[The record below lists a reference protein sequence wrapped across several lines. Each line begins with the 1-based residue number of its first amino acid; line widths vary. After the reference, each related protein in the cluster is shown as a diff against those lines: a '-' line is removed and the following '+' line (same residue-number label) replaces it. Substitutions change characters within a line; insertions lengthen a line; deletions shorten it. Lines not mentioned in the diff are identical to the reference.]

1 MRSPGRGAR
10 PGKLRGM
17 TLGRWCLPLL
27 VTLGC
32 GARTASPPTPDAAE
46 EPTTAD
52 ASRDQ
57 RAADLAPALAGD
69 TASLAPDRA
78 PSDTAGD
85 LAKAPDA
92 PSASCTPDPAGALTA
107 KGEVIFDP
115 RTCLSWMKATKESVN
130 LNPMFPP
137 DALTFCEQ
145 LGLGGY
151 DDWRVPTVSE
161 LASIVTRCGKYP
173 PEGPWDPMFEV
184 RGDGYWTTT
193 SAGQPRK
200 VCAIGTANAG
210 KFYEYGIDGPQV
222 VRCVRGTGAVKPA
235 RDCTTGATCADWYQ

>member
-1 MRSPGRGAR
+1 M
-10 PGKLRGM
+10 
-17 TLGRWCLPLL
+17 
-27 VTLGC
+27 VT
-32 GARTASPPTPDAAE
+32 
-46 EPTTAD
+46 
-52 ASRDQ
+52 
-57 RAADLAPALAGD
+57 GD
-69 TASLAPDRA
+69 
-78 PSDTAGD
+78 
-85 LAKAPDA
+85 
-92 PSASCTPDPAGALTA
+92 
-107 KGEVIFDP
+107 VVFDP
-115 RTCLSWMKATKESVN
+115 RTCLSWMRATKEGVN
-130 LNPMFPP
+130 LNPALPP
-137 DALTFCEQ
+137 DGITFCEG
-145 LGLGGY
+145 LTLGGH

-173 PEGPWDPMFEV
+173 PEGPWDAAFEV

>member
-1 MRSPGRGAR
+1 
-10 PGKLRGM
+10 M
-17 TLGRWCLPLL
+17 TTRTWWPALL
-27 VTLGC
+27 VALGC
-32 GARTASPPTPDAAE
+32 SSSSAPPPPAADAGEPPPAADAA
-46 EPTTAD
+46 
-52 ASRDQ
+52 RDQ
-57 RAADLAPALAGD
+57 SHTADLAP
-69 TASLAPDRA
+69 
-78 PSDTAGD
+78 PSDTAGAERPPAGTAD
-85 LAKAPDA
+85 TAGTDVAAAPDA
-92 PSASCTPDPAGALTA
+92 PPASCTPDPGAALVA

-115 RTCLSWMKATKESVN
+115 RTCLSWMKATREGVN

-137 DALTFCEQ
+137 DALTFCGQ
-145 LGLGGY
+145 LVLGGF

-173 PEGPWDPMFEV
+173 PEGPWDPLFDV
-184 RGDGYWTTT
+184 KGDGYWTTT

-222 VRCVRGTGAVKPA
+222 VRCVRGAGAVKPA

>member
-1 MRSPGRGAR
+1 MSIRR
-10 PGKLRGM
+10 
-17 TLGRWCLPLL
+17 LGLVLL
-27 VTLGC
+27 ALGC
-32 GARTASPPTPDAAE
+32 GAKSTSRPGVGPDAEVAEVAPPMPDAAPDQRPPDLAAAAE
-46 EPTTAD
+46 AARPAADSATAD
-52 ASRDQ
+52 
-57 RAADLAPALAGD
+57 LAGD
-69 TASLAPDRA
+69 TAP
-78 PSDTAGD
+78 P
-85 LAKAPDA
+85 PDA
-92 PSASCTPDPAGALTA
+92 PPASCTPDPNAALTA
-107 KGEVIFDP
+107 KGEVVFDA

-137 DALTFCEQ
+137 DAITYCGQ
-145 LGLGGY
+145 LSLGGF

-173 PEGPWDPMFEV
+173 PEGPWDPLFDV
-184 RGDGYWTTT
+184 KGDGYWTTT

-222 VRCVRGTGAVKPA
+222 VRCVRGAGAVKPA